1 MAPRDRVGSGRV
13 GLQRMGGVGGGRSFI
28 VGKGWPGISWGEHE
42 LWRWP
47 RCSVLQ

>member
-13 GLQRMGGVGGGRSFI
+13 AAYGWGRRWQEVII
-28 VGKGWPGISWGEHE
+28 VKGWPGISWGEQE